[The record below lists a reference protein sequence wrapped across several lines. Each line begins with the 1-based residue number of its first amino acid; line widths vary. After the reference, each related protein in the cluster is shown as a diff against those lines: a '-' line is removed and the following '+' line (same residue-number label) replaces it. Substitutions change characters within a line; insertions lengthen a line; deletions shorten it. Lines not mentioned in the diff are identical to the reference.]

1 MLLPKERKNK
11 TKQNSTRNK
20 EKLPKSRKDR
30 ICVLSEIPLNLAD
43 KNQVRKK
50 D

>member
-1 MLLPKERKNK
+1 MYTSKILK
-11 TKQNSTRNK
+11 TPQIN
-20 EKLPKSRKDR
+20 KDR
-30 ICVLSEIPLNLAD
+30 ICVLSEISLNLSD

>member
-1 MLLPKERKNK
+1 MYTSKILK
-11 TKQNSTRNK
+11 TAEIK
-20 EKLPKSRKDR
+20 KDR